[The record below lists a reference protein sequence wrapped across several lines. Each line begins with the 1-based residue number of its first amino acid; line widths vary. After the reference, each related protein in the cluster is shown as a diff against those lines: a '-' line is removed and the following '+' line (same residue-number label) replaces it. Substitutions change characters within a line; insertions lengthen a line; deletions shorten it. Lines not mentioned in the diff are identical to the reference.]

1 MATHCINDL
10 TKLNNDEQIIRLAYG
25 KADESKGQKVHFSK
39 KGKKSPTYTL
49 LLAMFELRPCDE
61 DHLSIHRKRI
71 KGWDKCIN
79 TMYAELKVDSVHAIN
94 VLSEEIDISSL
105 DISSLDLSSL
115 QTTNSYSYSCIV
127 TDYGKS
133 ENDLSHGGIFF
144 YDTNSLQTVSYN
156 FIENEH
162 QVYDDLED
170 YPFTKLSQQLL
181 NAVTGFYNSKHEPK
195 KFCI

>member
-1 MATHCINDL
+1 MASHCIKDL
-10 TKLNNDEQIIRLAYG
+10 NKLNDEETIIRLAYG

-39 KGKKSPTYTL
+39 KGKKSPIYTL

-61 DHLSIHRKRI
+61 DHLSIHRKCI
-71 KGWDKCIN
+71 EGWDKCIN

-105 DISSLDLSSL
+105 DISTLDISSL
-115 QTTNSYSYSCIV
+115 KTTNSYSCIV

-133 ENDLSHGGIFF
+133 DNDLSHGGIFF
-144 YDTNSLQTVSYN
+144 YDTNSLQTISYS
-156 FIENEH
+156 FIENEY
-162 QVYDDLED
+162 QGYNDLED
-170 YPFTKLSQQLL
+170 YPFTKLSKQLL
-181 NAVTGFYNSKHEPK
+181 NAVTGFYNSKQEPK